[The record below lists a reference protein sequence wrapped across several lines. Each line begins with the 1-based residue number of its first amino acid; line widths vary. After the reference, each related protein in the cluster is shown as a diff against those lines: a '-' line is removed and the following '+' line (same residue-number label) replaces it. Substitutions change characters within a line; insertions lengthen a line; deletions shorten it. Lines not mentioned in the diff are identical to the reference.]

1 MNPNQPLRYALVHGL
16 HVDAKTVSAYLPG
29 NYRDL
34 GEVIHRP
41 FASLENTEKCL
52 VIGGRDHH
60 GWTLDDYVIPRL
72 GNGLMRAEEIDS
84 SHPVMMQLPVFPNG
98 GGDHDE

>member
-29 NYRDL
+29 NYRVL
-34 GEVIHRP
+34 AEVIHRP

-60 GWTLDDYVIPRL
+60 GGTLDGYVIPCL
-72 GNGLMRAEEIDS
+72 GRGLMRVEEIDL
-84 SHPVMMQLPVFPNG
+84 SHPVMAQLPAFP
-98 GGDHDE
+98 EKIKR